1 MRWLVTPKIEGSN
14 PFILAVVNLKR
25 KMVIDM
31 KFQYKL
37 VMAAFLAMGIMFEVA
52 QHADQALA
60 QLRWCPRC

>member
-1 MRWLVTPKIEGSN
+1 
-14 PFILAVVNLKR
+14 
-25 KMVIDM
+25 M